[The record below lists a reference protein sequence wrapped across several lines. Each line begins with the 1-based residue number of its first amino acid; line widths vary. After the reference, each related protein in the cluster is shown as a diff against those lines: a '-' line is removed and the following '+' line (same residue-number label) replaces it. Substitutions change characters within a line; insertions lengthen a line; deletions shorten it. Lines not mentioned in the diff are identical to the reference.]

1 VSRQV
6 RLEPE
11 AEEELVAAAAH
22 YDRQVSGLGQE
33 FVAATSAAIRRLR
46 SWPNSGSPLESV
58 DPALS
63 VRRVPVPR
71 FPYQLVYVRFG
82 DDVHVVAVA
91 HDSRRPGYWTERI
104 RQ

>member
-1 VSRQV
+1 MSRQV

-22 YDRQVSGLGQE
+22 DERLVRGLGPE

-46 SWPNSGSPLESV
+46 SWPKSGSPVDSV
-58 DPALS
+58 DPPLG

-71 FPYQLVYVRFG
+71 FPYQLVDVRSG
-82 DDVHVVAVA
+82 GDVHVIEVA
-91 HDSRRPGYWTERI
+91 HDARRPGYWTDRI
-104 RQ
+104 PE

>member
-1 VSRQV
+1 MSRQV

-11 AEEELVAAAAH
+11 AEEELVSAAAH
-22 YDRQVSGLGQE
+22 YDRQVRGLGQE

-46 SWPNSGSPLESV
+46 SWPNSGSPVDDV

-71 FPYQLVYVRFG
+71 FPYQLVYVRSG
-82 DDVHVVAVA
+82 EDVHVIAVA

-104 RQ
+104 HE